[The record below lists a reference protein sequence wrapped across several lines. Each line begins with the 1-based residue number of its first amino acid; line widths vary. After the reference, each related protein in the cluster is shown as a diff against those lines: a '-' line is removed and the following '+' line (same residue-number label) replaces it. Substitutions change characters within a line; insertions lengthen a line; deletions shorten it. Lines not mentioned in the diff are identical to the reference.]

1 MSAEHDTPEI
11 PDVDV
16 AEDQSLQDQVPVQV
30 DESKTKSY
38 GVALKVLGAAI
49 VVVLVV
55 ISFFVGKTVGERG
68 SVASYTVAAGESDAN
83 AFMRTYV
90 SSTGKIPG
98 TDFAAPQDEQTVA
111 AIAPFVES
119 AGQLQ
124 VLGDPQ
130 APVTI
135 TMVEDFS
142 CPMCTKFQT
151 QTWPVLKPLIEE
163 GKVKAQWH
171 NMVIF
176 EKYGSDW
183 AAKASIAASNQGRL
197 WDFVTVAYA
206 SAGAGEHP
214 NYDEQKVIDLAVQAG
229 VEDMEKFKADLADAK
244 TQQAVDA
251 QTSSAQQLGV
261 TGTPFFIIGSS
272 LISGAYPTDYFKG
285 TIDFQVGLA
294 ESKQ

>member
-1 MSAEHDTPEI
+1 MSTEQGTPEADLTANEI
-11 PDVDV
+11 PV
-16 AEDQSLQDQVPVQV
+16 EV
-30 DESKTKSY
+30 DESKTKTY
-38 GVALKVLGAAI
+38 GVTLKVLGAAI
-49 VVVLVV
+49 VVVVVV

-68 SVASYTVAAGESDAN
+68 SNSSAPYTAAAGESDATS
-83 AFMRTYV
+83 FMRSYV
-90 SSTGKIPG
+90 SQTGKIPG
-98 TDFAAPQDEQTVA
+98 TDFAAAQDAKTVA

-119 AGQLQ
+119 SAQLQ

-151 QTWPVLKPLIEE
+151 ETWPVLKPLIEQ

-183 AAKASIAASNQGRL
+183 AAKASIAASNQGKL
-197 WDFVTVAYA
+197 WDFVTAAYA

-214 NYDEQKVIDLAVQAG
+214 NYDEQKVIDLAAQAG
-229 VEDMEKFKADLADAK
+229 VADMEKFKADLADPQ
-244 TQQAVDA
+244 TQQTVDK

-272 LISGAYPTDYFKG
+272 LISGAYPTQYFKD